1 MIGTNTI
8 YGLDLFGDGIED
20 SFIYFSTAPNTLEYF
35 DFNFVKEEILEE
47 VIEEKLKDIGFT
59 VLINLSLFPEKSLS
73 DIEQNKDSS
82 DFRIEKDTFHTPDW
96 LSDMATI
103 YLNEEGYTVSTKVS
117 DLSDQ
122 VNPIPKKYFH
132 TNSSV
137 RYLGIGINSKLVV
150 NDVNMSSPEIKK
162 LGHILKSI
170 ISPSR

>member
-8 YGLDLFGDGIED
+8 YGLDLFGDEIED
-20 SFIYFSTAPNTLEYF
+20 SFIYISTAPNTLEYL
-35 DFNFVKEEILEE
+35 DFNFVKEEMLEE

-59 VLINLSLFPEKSLS
+59 VLLKFSLFPEKSLS
-73 DIEQNKDSS
+73 DIEQIKDSS

-103 YLNEEGYTVSTKVS
+103 YLNEVGYTVSTKV
-117 DLSDQ
+117 SDQ